1 MVNEKQDGG
10 EPLVRDA
17 KHPLYVNNEGHDAF
31 PEEPAP
37 RAVDG
42 FWIEPR
48 GNRVVVEQRQEKRR
62 RSTVIHEVSA
72 GERPHEGVVVAL
84 GPLVKGLNLG
94 DSVLFHRFAGQEGV
108 VPLSSD
114 KTLVILEDDEVIARM
129 DEGALEAAEK
139 ALQEAGA
146 SAEAEAADSLAR
158 MRAEARAA
166 LDDVHP
172 ADSVI
177 GALMKG

>member
-10 EPLVRDA
+10 ESLVLDA
-17 KHPLYVNNEGHDAF
+17 KHPLYVNNEGHDAV
-31 PEEPAP
+31 AP

-48 GNRVVVEQRQEKRR
+48 GSRVVVEQRAEKRR

-114 KTLVILEDDEVIARM
+114 KTLVILEDDEVIARL

>member
-1 MVNEKQDGG
+1 MVNET
-10 EPLVRDA
+10 

-48 GNRVVVEQRQEKRR
+48 GNRVVVEQRAEKRR

-166 LDDVHP
+166 LEEVRP
-172 ADSVI
+172 I
-177 GALMKG
+177 LLTEG

>member
-1 MVNEKQDGG
+1 MENETKNGG
-10 EPLVRDA
+10 ESLELA
-17 KHPLYVNNEGHDAF
+17 TGHPLYVNNEGHDEA
-31 PEEPAP
+31 AGP
-37 RAVDG
+37 RAVDK

-48 GNRVVVEQRQEKRR
+48 GNRVVVEQRAEKRR
-62 RSTVIHEVSA
+62 RSKVIHEVSG
-72 GERPHEGVVVAL
+72 GERPHEGVVLAM

-166 LDDVHP
+166 LEEVRP
-172 ADSVI
+172 SVI
-177 GALMKG
+177 TSSGLVVEKG

>member
-48 GNRVVVEQRQEKRR
+48 GSRVVVEQRQEKRR

-108 VPLSSD
+108 VPLNSD

-166 LDDVHP
+166 LEEVRP
-172 ADSVI
+172 I
-177 GALMKG
+177 LLTEG

>member
-1 MVNEKQDGG
+1 MVNETQ
-10 EPLVRDA
+10 
-17 KHPLYVNNEGHDAF
+17 HPLYVNNEGHDAF

-48 GNRVVVEQRQEKRR
+48 GSRVVVEQRAEKRR

-108 VPLSSD
+108 VPLNSD

-139 ALQEAGA
+139 ALQAEDATKEAV
-146 SAEAEAADSLAR
+146 AEDSLAR

-166 LDDVHP
+166 LEEVRP
-172 ADSVI
+172 SI
-177 GALMKG
+177 ITEG

>member
-1 MVNEKQDGG
+1 MNEESPMVNETQ
-10 EPLVRDA
+10 
-17 KHPLYVNNEGHDAF
+17 HPLYVNNEGHDAF

-48 GNRVVVEQRQEKRR
+48 GSRVVVEQRAEKRR

-108 VPLSSD
+108 VPLNSD

-139 ALQEAGA
+139 ALQAEDATKEAV
-146 SAEAEAADSLAR
+146 AEDSLAR

-166 LDDVHP
+166 LEEVRP
-172 ADSVI
+172 SI
-177 GALMKG
+177 ITEG

>member
-1 MVNEKQDGG
+1 MANEKQDGG
-10 EPLVRDA
+10 ESLELAPN
-17 KHPLYVNNEGHDAF
+17 HPLYVNNEGHDAF

-48 GNRVVVEQRQEKRR
+48 GSRVVVEQRAEKRR

-84 GPLVKGLNLG
+84 GPLVKGLDLG

-146 SAEAEAADSLAR
+146 SAEAEAAGSLAR

-166 LDDVHP
+166 LEEVRP
-172 ADSVI
+172 SI
-177 GALMKG
+177 ITEG

>member
-1 MVNEKQDGG
+1 MVNET
-10 EPLVRDA
+10 EA
-17 KHPLYVNNEGHDAF
+17 SNHPLYVNNEGHDAF
-31 PEEPAP
+31 PEEPVP
-37 RAVDG
+37 RAVDK

-48 GNRVVVEQRQEKRR
+48 GHRVVVEQRAEKRA
-62 RSTVIHEVSA
+62 RSKWIQEVST

-94 DSVLFHRFAGQEGV
+94 DSVMFHRFAGQEGV
-108 VPLSSD
+108 VPMSSE
-114 KTLVILEDDEVIARM
+114 KTFVVLEDDEVIARL

-166 LDDVHP
+166 LEEVRP
-172 ADSVI
+172 SI
-177 GALMKG
+177 ITEG